1 VGAAGE
7 VVDVAP
13 GYARNCLVP
22 SRLAV
27 PATAANRAAA
37 ATQAAAARP
46 SAGAAAAAGA
56 AADRARAL
64 SDLDE
69 VVKRLTVSPLVR
81 FDATT
86 HAHAHMPIIRPQP

>member
-1 VGAAGE
+1 MGASGE
-7 VVDVAP
+7 IVDVAP

-27 PATAANRAAA
+27 PATAENRAAA
-37 ATQAAAARP
+37 ATQAAAAAAAHP
-46 SAGAAAAAGA
+46 ASAGAAAAAGA
-56 AADRARAL
+56 AADSARAL

-81 FDATT
+81 LF
-86 HAHAHMPIIRPQP
+86 